1 MSSEFPVVWEDP
13 ADAELSWEW
22 DDMHLPTPLAPL
34 AGDYV
39 RFALTAGFTYRF
51 ARAGLPLRSRCRII
65 NGYAY
70 FSFQYLTDDK
80 PAVYAQSKAAR
91 QAQSRVVREY
101 WDKKVLP
108 ALFATY
114 GWLLTVPVER
124 MALTELAEI
133 WDELWQ
139 RQLPYLWGLHFMT
152 NAGSYQALN
161 DLVDLYESIVD
172 GAAPGEALRLVAGQ
186 PNDLHRVQK
195 DLHALA
201 EHARALPA
209 VAEAIVDDPDLALDR
224 IASLPGGGEYLGR
237 LETFMIAHGH
247 LGQPFDDIAHPSWQE
262 DVGLLLREVRKRL
275 THPQEDPELRRQRHA
290 AEADE
295 LAARMR
301 HRLAGDPAR
310 LREFDQALAHA
321 RAVGPLT
328 EGHNYWL
335 DRMLQAHAHRFTRR
349 VGRRLA
355 DAGTI
360 DEYRDIFFLH
370 AAEVS
375 AALRL
380 PVDLGAL
387 VDERK
392 TVLHRWARVRPPKHL
407 GKPPEPP
414 LVPGRFDAPAPIQFD
429 GALLR
434 GVGASSGHGRG
445 PVRIV
450 RSSDDFGRVQPGDV
464 LVCPSS
470 NPSWVP
476 LFGIIAALVTDT
488 GGVLSHA
495 AVVAREFGVPA
506 VVGTSEATQ
515 RLRDGQQVEVNG
527 ATGEVTIIS

>member
-1 MSSEFPVVWEDP
+1 MDEFPVVWEDP
-13 ADAELSWEW
+13 ADAEFSWEW
-22 DDMHLPTPLAPL
+22 DDMHFPAPLAPL

-39 RFALTAGFTYRF
+39 RFALTSGFTYRF
-51 ARAGLPLRSRCRII
+51 ARTSLALRARCRII

-70 FSFQYLTDDK
+70 FSFEYLTEDK
-80 PAVYAQSKAAR
+80 PALYAQAKIAR
-91 QAQSRVVREY
+91 QAQSRIVQEY
-101 WDKKVLP
+101 WEKKVLP

-114 GWLLTVPVER
+114 GWLQTATVER
-124 MALTELAEI
+124 MALGELAEI

-161 DLVDLYESIVD
+161 DLADLYESIID
-172 GAAPGEALRLVAGQ
+172 GAAPGDALRLVAGQ
-186 PNDLHRVQK
+186 PNDLHRVQQ

-201 EHARALPA
+201 ERARTLPA
-209 VAEAIVDDPDLALDR
+209 VAAAIVDDADLALDR
-224 IASLPGGGEYLGR
+224 IAALAGGAEFLASLERFVG
-237 LETFMIAHGH
+237 AHGH
-247 LGQPFDDIAHPSWQE
+247 LGQPFDDLAYPSWQE
-262 DVGLLLREVRKRL
+262 DLALLLREVRKRL
-275 THPQEDPELRRQRHA
+275 IHPQEDPERRRARQA
-290 AEADE
+290 AEADA
-295 LAARMR
+295 LTSRMR
-301 HRLAGDPAR
+301 ERLAGEPERAA
-310 LREFDQALAHA
+310 EFDRTLAHA
-321 RAVGPLT
+321 RTVGPLT

-335 DRMLQAHAHRFTRR
+335 DRMLQAHTHRFIRR

-355 DAGTI
+355 DAGVI
-360 DEYRDIFFLH
+360 EEYRDAFFLH

-375 AALRL
+375 ACLRL

-392 TVLHRWARVRPPKHL
+392 AALHRWARVRPPKHL
-407 GKPPEPP
+407 GTAPGPP
-414 LVPGRFDAPAPIQFD
+414 LVQGRFDAPAAVQSD
-429 GALLR
+429 GTWIR
-434 GVGASSGHGRG
+434 GVGASAGSRRG

-450 RSSDDFGRVQPGDV
+450 RSPDDFGRVQPGDV

-476 LFGIIAALVTDT
+476 LFGIIGALVTDT

-506 VVGTSEATQ
+506 VVGTGEATL
-515 RLRDGQQVEVNG
+515 RLREGQQVEVNG